1 MAACSSSYS
10 VYAEETKAEATRVE
24 ESKEEGVRCDL
35 SWWDMND
42 DDQQLRNWFDYLNKA
57 YFGGQLKVN
66 HINYRSGMYDP
77 LAQTASD
84 GHELAS
90 FKSLI
95 QRLKRLGCRVREAG
109 VIVLI

>member
-24 ESKEEGVRCDL
+24 ESKEEGVRCDP
-35 SWWDMND
+35 SWWDMN
-42 DDQQLRNWFDYLNKA
+42 
-57 YFGGQLKVN
+57 
-66 HINYRSGMYDP
+66 DP

-90 FKSLI
+90 FKSQI
-95 QRLKRLGCRVREAG
+95 QRLKRLCCRVREAG

>member
-24 ESKEEGVRCDL
+24 ESKEEGVRCDP

-42 DDQQLRNWFDYLNKA
+42 DDQQLRSWFDYLNNA

-77 LAQTASD
+77 WLRLPATATNLLHSSRRFSVLRDLAVVCAK
-84 GHELAS
+84 L
-90 FKSLI
+90 
-95 QRLKRLGCRVREAG
+95 V
-109 VIVLI
+109 